1 MCLWHTTPHQIIAT
15 LMLRHFYNVIE
26 VQYDTNLLVFDI
38 FHSRAAWWLQRRPR
52 KRFRRQRQQ
61 EPRPDLL
68 RRTHKRRVHIA
79 HRTASHQD
87 FFPTPPRTIF
97 HLLNFFFIIFFL
109 TCTEDFYL
117 LCFGRGGE
125 FCLQNIR
132 KQTFLLATSAFT
144 SCILLMCGHKKK
156 NVNVFLPLEF

>member
-1 MCLWHTTPHQIIAT
+1 
-15 LMLRHFYNVIE
+15 MLRHFYNVIE

-87 FFPTPPRTIF
+87 FFPPHHHGLFFIYLT
-97 HLLNFFFIIFFL
+97 FFFLVVFLLVRRIFI
-109 TCTEDFYL
+109 
-117 LCFGRGGE
+117 CFVLGGEGRGILPSE
-125 FCLQNIR
+125 HQKTDFSTCHFSIY
-132 KQTFLLATSAFT
+132 FLYS
-144 SCILLMCGHKKK
+144 SH
-156 NVNVFLPLEF
+156 VWS

>member
-1 MCLWHTTPHQIIAT
+1 MCLLHTTPHQIIAT

-97 HLLNFFFIIFFL
+97 HLLNFFFYYYFFNL
-109 TCTEDFYL
+109 YGGFLFAMFWE
-117 LCFGRGGE
+117 GRGILPSE
-125 FCLQNIR
+125 HQKTDFSTCHFSIY
-132 KQTFLLATSAFT
+132 FLYS
-144 SCILLMCGHKKK
+144 SH
-156 NVNVFLPLEF
+156 VWS

>member
-1 MCLWHTTPHQIIAT
+1 
-15 LMLRHFYNVIE
+15 MLRHFYNVIE

-97 HLLNFFFIIFFL
+97 HLLNFFFYYYFFNL
-109 TCTEDFYL
+109 YGGFLFAMFWEGNSAFRTSENRLFYL
-117 LCFGRGGE
+117 P
-125 FCLQNIR
+125 LQH
-132 KQTFLLATSAFT
+132 LLPVFF
-144 SCILLMCGHKKK
+144 SCVVIKKM
-156 NVNVFLPLEF
+156 

>member
-1 MCLWHTTPHQIIAT
+1 
-15 LMLRHFYNVIE
+15 MLRHFYNVIE

-87 FFPTPPRTIF
+87 FFSPHHHGLFFIYLT
-97 HLLNFFFIIFFL
+97 FFFFWLF
-109 TCTEDFYL
+109 FYL
-117 LCFGRGGE
+117 YGGFLFALFWEGRGILPSE
-125 FCLQNIR
+125 HQKTDFSTCHFSIY
-132 KQTFLLATSAFT
+132 FLYS
-144 SCILLMCGHKKK
+144 SH
-156 NVNVFLPLEF
+156 VWS

>member
-1 MCLWHTTPHQIIAT
+1 
-15 LMLRHFYNVIE
+15 MLRHFYNVIE

-87 FFPTPPRTIF
+87 FFPPHHHGLFFIYLT
-97 HLLNFFFIIFFL
+97 FFFFGCFF

-144 SCILLMCGHKKK
+144 SCILLMCGHKK

>member
-1 MCLWHTTPHQIIAT
+1 
-15 LMLRHFYNVIE
+15 MLRHFYNVIE

-87 FFPTPPRTIF
+87 FFPPHHHGLFFIYLT
-97 HLLNFFFIIFFL
+97 FFFFGCFF

-117 LCFGRGGE
+117 LCFGRGILPSE
-125 FCLQNIR
+125 HQKTDFSTCHFSIY
-132 KQTFLLATSAFT
+132 FLYS
-144 SCILLMCGHKKK
+144 SH
-156 NVNVFLPLEF
+156 VWS

>member
-1 MCLWHTTPHQIIAT
+1 
-15 LMLRHFYNVIE
+15 MLRHFYNVIE

-87 FFPTPPRTIF
+87 FFPPHHHGLFFIYLT
-97 HLLNFFFIIFFL
+97 FFFFGCFF

-125 FCLQNIR
+125 GN
-132 KQTFLLATSAFT
+132 SAFRT
-144 SCILLMCGHKKK
+144 SENRL
-156 NVNVFLPLEF
+156 FYLPLQHLLPVFFSCVVIKKM